1 MTRKRYR
8 LWQPGLSYPVG
19 CNKRV
24 RFIVLMILT
33 SLTLFSAGRAVAGQ
47 KLELNYGNASPYIA
61 PEGKGFYAD
70 IAAEAFRR
78 IDIEAE
84 VIYIVSARSL
94 INANQ
99 GIEDGNMAR
108 IAGMEK
114 KFPNLIPVPEKIVDF
129 EFTAF
134 TREVD
139 FKVDG
144 WGSLKPYEVGIV
156 TGWKIYGK
164 NITEV
169 KLITKV
175 KRSEQLFRILDK
187 GRIEVA
193 MYERWDGAWLIKEL
207 GLDLRPLDPPIT
219 VKPLYLYLH
228 KKPTAL
234 VPKVAQALIDMKK
247 DGSYQAIYD
256 RNFSA
261 LINY

>member
-1 MTRKRYR
+1 MTRKRCR

-33 SLTLFSAGRAVAGQ
+33 SLTLFSAGRAVSGQ
-47 KLELNYGNASPYIA
+47 KLVLNFGNASPYIT

-84 VIYIVSARSL
+84 VIYIVSAQSL

-134 TREVD
+134 THEVD

-144 WGSLKPYEVGIV
+144 WDSLKPYEVGIV
-156 TGWKIYGK
+156 TGWKIYEK
-164 NITEV
+164 NITEA
-169 KLITKV
+169 KLIKKV
-175 KRSEQLFRILDK
+175 KRSEQLFRLLDK
-187 GRIEVA
+187 ARIEVA
-193 MYERWDGAWLIKEL
+193 MYQRWGGAWLIKEP
-207 GLDLRPLDPPIT
+207 GLDPPIT
-219 VKPLYLYLH
+219 VKPLYMYLH
-228 KKPTAL
+228 KKHVAL
-234 VPKVAQALIDMKK
+234 VPKVPQALIDMKK